1 MPASYNL
8 YHLMAGAILA
18 RRQVCCTFHGTPYE
32 VCPIMLGH
40 KAGVPYV
47 LTWQFAGMDEE
58 GDFVQGRWRG
68 LPLDEV
74 ADVRLHDGPWYAG
87 DRQTRPKSFLDDV
100 DLDAYS
106 DVGARSRLGS

>member
-1 MPASYNL
+1 MPLTVNL

-18 RRQVCCTFHGTPYE
+18 RRQVCCTYHGIPYE
-32 VCPIMLGH
+32 VCPIVLGR
-40 KAGVPYV
+40 KNGAPCV

-58 GDFVQGRWRG
+58 GDFVEGRWQC

-74 ADVRLHDGPWYAG
+74 ADVRLHDGPWYPG
-87 DRQTRPKSFLDDV
+87 DRQTRPKASFDDV

-106 DVGARSRLGS
+106 HVGSRSRLGR